1 MVDTSALSLNG
12 NLQTAI
18 HNNGDNLAEALYD
31 PISGATT
38 EDDEPALSLNSAG
51 RKGSVTLEK
60 TGKRGRYI
68 LTADDPEIRG
78 ILKRA
83 LAREQED
90 ASGKRKSVVR
100 DILFTRRFTAFDRQN
115 VSNTDSPFFGF
126 FVLFWIVMA
135 FMLIRV
141 AAKNW
146 KDYGSI
152 LGSNEIMKLMFGR
165 DIIVLAVTDGVMCAS
180 TALGLVYQKMIL
192 KGDLDWD
199 KSGWIIQQAWQ
210 TFYLFAVLWW
220 AWFRDWPWTHTIF
233 IVLHALVFLMKQHSY
248 NAYNGYLSVVF
259 KRKTM
264 LERKL
269 AHLDTMK
276 PNGSLQGHTSV
287 LKPAANDP
295 AVRHRRLRSLP
306 RQESYVS
313 VPMKTDLADD
323 TAELASIASAIES
336 DESLDPG
343 QFILFNR
350 IIRRELSLLEVEL
363 RGKCSLTENHYPNN
377 LNLKDFVEWTFF
389 PTLVY
394 ELEYPREEKINWAY
408 VAEKT
413 GAVFG
418 VLAVMQIISQAYIY
432 PVVAST
438 IGSSALPPS
447 QRLSLFLW
455 ASLDLLFPL
464 LLEQL
469 LTWYLIWEC
478 VLNVLAELTGFADRG
493 FYGKESLFNPNSSSI
508 LTFPPGAWW
517 NSVDFGEYARD
528 WNRPV
533 HNFLLRHV
541 YNTSIASHKLSK
553 WQASLATFALSA
565 CIHELVMACLFRR
578 VRGYLAV
585 AQLMQVPLVAVGR
598 VKFMRERKVL
608 GNVVFWV
615 VSSPRTLPTLAQ
627 ILGLC

>member
-1 MVDTSALSLNG
+1 MILIGTS
-12 NLQTAI
+12 QV
-18 HNNGDNLAEALYD
+18 
-31 PISGATT
+31 
-38 EDDEPALSLNSAG
+38 
-51 RKGSVTLEK
+51 GSYS
-60 TGKRGRYI
+60 KRGKPSI
-68 LTADDPEIRG
+68 SL
-78 ILKRA
+78 
-83 LAREQED
+83 
-90 ASGKRKSVVR
+90 
-100 DILFTRRFTAFDRQN
+100 
-115 VSNTDSPFFGF
+115 PFFGGHGF
-126 FVLFWIVMA
+126 
-135 FMLIRV
+135 
-141 AAKNW
+141 
-146 KDYGSI
+146 
-152 LGSNEIMKLMFGR
+152 ETGR
-165 DIIVLAVTDGVMCAS
+165 I
-180 TALGLVYQKMIL
+180 Y
-192 KGDLDWD
+192 
-199 KSGWIIQQAWQ
+199 
-210 TFYLFAVLWW
+210 YLPLSLRNLLRFAY
-220 AWFRDWPWTHTIF
+220 RWTHTIF

-276 PNGSLQGHTSV
+276 PNGTLQGHTTG

-313 VPMKTDLADD
+313 TPMKTDLADD

-363 RGKCSLTENHYPNN
+363 RGKCSLTENHYPHN

-493 FYGKESLFNPNSSSI
+493 FYGRRPPFSPSSSKHSNN
-508 LTFPPGAWW
+508 LQAHGGTPSTSASMPATGTVLSTTSCCVMSTTPA
-517 NSVDFGEYARD
+517 
-528 WNRPV
+528 
-533 HNFLLRHV
+533 LLH
-541 YNTSIASHKLSK
+541 TS
-553 WQASLATFALSA
+553 
-565 CIHELVMACLFRR
+565 
-578 VRGYLAV
+578 
-585 AQLMQVPLVAVGR
+585 
-598 VKFMRERKVL
+598 
-608 GNVVFWV
+608 
-615 VSSPRTLPTLAQ
+615 
-627 ILGLC
+627 

>member
-1 MVDTSALSLNG
+1 MVEPSALSLEGTLQNLING
-12 NLQTAI
+12 D
-18 HNNGDNLAEALYD
+18 GDNLAETLYD
-31 PISGATT
+31 SASGATT
-38 EDDEPALSLNSAG
+38 EDDELALSLTSSH

-83 LAREQED
+83 LAREEED
-90 ASGKRKSVVR
+90 APGKQKSVVR

-165 DIIVLAVTDGVMCAS
+165 DIFVLAATDGIMCAI
-180 TALGLVYQKMIL
+180 TALGLVYQKAIL
-192 KGDLDWD
+192 EGNIEWD
-199 KSGWIIQQAWQ
+199 HSGWIIQQAWQ
-210 TFYLFAVLWW
+210 TLYLFTVVWW
-220 AWFRDWPWTHTIF
+220 AKVREWPWTHTIF

-259 KRKTM
+259 KRKMM

-276 PNGSLQGHTSV
+276 PHDSPQDYTKG
-287 LKPAANDP
+287 LKPSSDDP

-313 VPMKTDLADD
+313 TPMNTDLADD

-336 DESLDPG
+336 NEPLDHK
-343 QFILFNR
+343 QFTLFNR
-350 IIRRELSLLEVEL
+350 IIRREISMLEIEL
-363 RGKCSLTENHYPNN
+363 RGKCSLTENHYPHN
-377 LNLKDFVEWTFF
+377 LNLKDFIEWTFF

-432 PVVAST
+432 PVVTST
-438 IGSSALPPS
+438 IGSSALPLS

-493 FYGKESLFNPNSSSI
+493 FYG
-508 LTFPPGAWW
+508 
-517 NSVDFGEYARD
+517 
-528 WNRPV
+528 
-533 HNFLLRHV
+533 
-541 YNTSIASHKLSK
+541 
-553 WQASLATFALSA
+553 
-565 CIHELVMACLFRR
+565 MAH
-578 VRGYLAV
+578 
-585 AQLMQVPLVAVGR
+585 P
-598 VKFMRERKVL
+598 K
-608 GNVVFWV
+608 
-615 VSSPRTLPTLAQ
+615 
-627 ILGLC
+627 